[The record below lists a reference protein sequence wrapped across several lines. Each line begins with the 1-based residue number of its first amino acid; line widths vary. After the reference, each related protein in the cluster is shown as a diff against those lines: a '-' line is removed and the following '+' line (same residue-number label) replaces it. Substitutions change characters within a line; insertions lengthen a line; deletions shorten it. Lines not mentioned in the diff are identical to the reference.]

1 MTDDA
6 KPLILLTN
14 DDGIH
19 AEGLRYLRMAA
30 ERLGDV
36 HVVAPEA
43 EQSAVGHAITLY
55 DPIKAKEFN
64 KNGEFY
70 GHGIGG
76 TPADSV
82 KLAVYSLLPRPP
94 DLVMSGINDGANLGI
109 NVLYSGTVSAA
120 TEAAI
125 LGVPAMSVSI
135 DQKKDPPFHW
145 ALPHIETVARWILEH
160 GLPRGVAVNVNI
172 PALPPEEV
180 RGYRLT
186 RQGLTKFK
194 ERFEQR
200 EDPRGNHYYWL
211 SGQATA
217 DESEADTDVAAVR
230 GGYVSVTPLFY
241 DLTAHEHTEALS
253 CSLNKR

>member
-1 MTDDA
+1 MNDDN
-6 KPLILLTN
+6 PLILLTN

-30 ERLGDV
+30 ERVGRV
-36 HVVAPEA
+36 SIVAPEA

-55 DPIKAKEFN
+55 DPVRSREFT
-64 KNGEFY
+64 KDGVFY

-82 KLAVYSLLPRPP
+82 KLAVYSLLPSRPS
-94 DLVMSGINDGANLGI
+94 LVISGINDGANLGI

-125 LGVPAMSVSI
+125 LGIPAMSVSI
-135 DQKKDPPFHW
+135 DQKKDPPFPW
-145 ALPHIETVARWILEH
+145 AVPHIETIATWTLRH
-160 GLPRGVAVNVNI
+160 GLPKGIALNVNI
-172 PALPPEEV
+172 PALPPEKV
-180 RGYRLT
+180 KGYRIT

-194 ERFEQR
+194 EKFEQR

-211 SGQATA
+211 TGQATA
-217 DESEADTDVAAVR
+217 DEDENETDVAAVKA
-230 GGYVSVTPLFY
+230 GYVSVTPLFY
-241 DLTAHEHTEALS
+241 DLTAHSHTESLS
-253 CSLNKR
+253 CSLNKL